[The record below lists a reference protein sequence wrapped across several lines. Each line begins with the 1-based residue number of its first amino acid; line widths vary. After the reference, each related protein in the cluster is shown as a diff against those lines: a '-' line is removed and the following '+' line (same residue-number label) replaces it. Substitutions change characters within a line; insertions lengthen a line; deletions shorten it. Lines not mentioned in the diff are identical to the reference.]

1 MAEPGNLI
9 KTQIAQQE
17 VSLVANVDWND
28 IFKSVARRNTH
39 AKKEKEKTK
48 RHTDPKGGSANMV
61 DTQDEP

>member
-28 IFKSVARRNTH
+28 IFKSIARRNTN
-39 AKKEKEKTK
+39 AKKEKEK
-48 RHTDPKGGSANMV
+48 PSA
-61 DTQDEP
+61 TLTPREAPQIW